1 MKPAVEVM
9 NGGTLELDKEGIRIN
24 KYLSESGVCSRREA
38 DRQIALRNI
47 SIDGRTAGVGD
58 RVLPGQQVL
67 FCGQEIQKEKEEI
80 LLLVHKPVGIVCTAE
95 KREKNNI
102 VDYLSYPKRIYP
114 VGRLDKDSSGL
125 LLMTNQGDL
134 VNKIMRA
141 GNMHEKEYLVTVN
154 KPLTQEFLRGM
165 AQGVP
170 IKELSVMTRKCLVEK
185 VDSKTF
191 RIVLT
196 QGINRQIRRMCEYYN
211 YRVVALQRIRI
222 MNLKLGDLKPG
233 TYREISARE
242 LTELKK
248 QLQYS
253 ASTPV
258 RPASE
263 PRWGVKGKPTTSG
276 KMPKH

>member
-38 DRQIALRNI
+38 DRQIALGNI

-125 LLMTNQGDL
+125 LLMTNQGNL

-170 IKELSVMTRKCLVEK
+170 IKELSVMTRKCLVEE

-196 QGINRQIRRMCEYYN
+196 QGINRQIRRMCEYFN

>member
-196 QGINRQIRRMCEYYN
+196 QGINRQIRRMCEYFN

>member
-38 DRQIALRNI
+38 DRQIALGNI

-67 FCGQEIQKEKEEI
+67 FCGQEMQKEKEEI

-170 IKELSVMTRKCLVEK
+170 IKELSVMTRKCLVEE

-196 QGINRQIRRMCEYYN
+196 QGINRQIRRMCEYFN

>member
-1 MKPAVEVM
+1 MHKRLEI
-9 NGGTLELDKEGIRIN
+9 GGIVALDKEGIRIN

-38 DRQIALRNI
+38 DRQIALGNVMI
-47 SIDGRTAGVGD
+47 GNQTAEVGD

-67 FCGQEIQKEKEEI
+67 FRGQEIQKEAEEI

-95 KREKNNI
+95 KREKHNI
-102 VDYLSYPKRIYP
+102 VDFLSYPKRIYP

-170 IKELSVMTRKCLVEK
+170 LKELQIMTRKCLVEK
-185 VDSKTF
+185 VDVKTF
-191 RIVLT
+191 RIILT
-196 QGINRQIRRMCEYYN
+196 QGVNRQIRRMCEYFN
-211 YRVVALQRIRI
+211 YRVVALQRVRI
-222 MNLKLGDLKPG
+222 MNLKLGDLAPG

-242 LTELKK
+242 LAELKRE
-248 QLQYS
+248 LQYS

-263 PRWGVKGKPTTSG
+263 PQWGVRERAKFTKKAPKG
-276 KMPKH
+276 

>member
-1 MKPAVEVM
+1 M

-38 DRQIALRNI
+38 DRQIALGNI

-125 LLMTNQGDL
+125 LLMTNQGNL

-170 IKELSVMTRKCLVEK
+170 IKELSVMTRKCLVEE

-196 QGINRQIRRMCEYYN
+196 QGINRQIRRMCEYFN